1 MPVDTLKVPIVLSVG
16 RLVEGK
22 GHMYLIRAMKML
34 RRETELIIVGTGPER
49 DRLIAEA
56 RTAANGSPPT
66 FRFTLVEN
74 PTQEKLHTL
83 YDQASVFVLPS
94 VSDRRGWK
102 EALGMVLLE
111 AIAHRLPVVAF
122 DSGGISDVI
131 QDGVT
136 GFLVKEGDEPGLANQ
151 IADALDGKLNV
162 ETALR
167 VTTAKFSR
175 RKIQETVLKALAETL
190 ARNRAGGA
198 AHQPA
203 RMPADR

>member
-1 MPVDTLKVPIVLSVG
+1 MKVPIVLSVG

-22 GHMYLIRAMKML
+22 GHIHLIRALKLL
-34 RRETELIIVGTGPER
+34 RREIELTIVGTGPER
-49 DRLIAEA
+49 ERLIAEA
-56 RTAANGSPPT
+56 GTTVDGSKPT
-66 FRFTLVEN
+66 FRFTVVEN
-74 PTQEKLHTL
+74 PTQEKLHAL

-94 VSDRRGWK
+94 IGDRRGWK

-111 AIAHRLPVVAF
+111 AIAHRRPVVAF

-136 GFLVKEGDEPGLANQ
+136 GFLVREGDEAGLANR
-151 IADALDGKLNV
+151 IADALGGKLDV

-190 ARNRAGGA
+190 AGNHAEGA
-198 AHQPA
+198 LHQPA
-203 RMPADR
+203 QKPA